1 MAQMFIST
9 EDFFFPSVTL
19 QIKKSVAGDEENI
32 CHHEKICNEFGDYQT
47 WSGVLD
53 FNKFGKI
60 WDSCNSWINLF

>member
-47 WSGVLD
+47 
-53 FNKFGKI
+53 
-60 WDSCNSWINLF
+60 